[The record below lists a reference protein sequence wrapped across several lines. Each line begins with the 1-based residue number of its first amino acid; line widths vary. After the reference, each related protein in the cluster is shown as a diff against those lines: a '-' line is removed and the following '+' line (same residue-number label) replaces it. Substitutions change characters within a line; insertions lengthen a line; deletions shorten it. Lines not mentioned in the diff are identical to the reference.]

1 MIITDI
7 KKGKKRLNAVY
18 IDGEFFNNIDSY
30 ILDISGFSVGSEVS
44 GAELKLL
51 ESKSNNRRAYSK
63 ALYLLGFRDYSEKEM
78 QNKLKLDFTD
88 DAIENTIEKLKEQ
101 KFLDDEK
108 FASKYAGVL
117 IFEKK
122 FSKKMAVYELTKKGI
137 DKQISESIADNIDI
151 DEKDQIKDLI
161 LRKYKDAYNDEK
173 VKRRAIAFL
182 QRHGYKIHDIFDI
195 INNGDDGD

>member
-1 MIITDI
+1 MVITDI

-51 ESKSNNRRAYSK
+51 ESKSNNRRAYSR

-101 KFLDDEK
+101 KLLDDEK
-108 FASKYAGVL
+108 FASKYADVL

>member
-1 MIITDI
+1 MVITDI
-7 KKGKKRLNAVY
+7 KKVKKRLNAVY

-101 KFLDDEK
+101 KLLDDEK
-108 FASKYAGVL
+108 FANKYADVL

-137 DKQISESIADNIDI
+137 DKQISESIVDNIDI

-161 LRKYKDAYNDEK
+161 SRKYKDAYNNEK

>member
-1 MIITDI
+1 MVITDI

-51 ESKSNNRRAYSK
+51 ESKSNNRRAYSR

-101 KFLDDEK
+101 KLLDDEK
-108 FASKYAGVL
+108 FASKYADVL

-137 DKQISESIADNIDI
+137 DKQISESIVDNIDI

-161 LRKYKDAYNDEK
+161 SRKYKDAYNDEK

-182 QRHGYKIHDIFDI
+182 QRHGYKIHDIFDV

>member
-101 KFLDDEK
+101 KLLDDEK
-108 FASKYAGVL
+108 FASKYADVL

-137 DKQISESIADNIDI
+137 DKQISESIVDNIDI

-161 LRKYKDAYNDEK
+161 SRKYKDAYNDEK

-182 QRHGYKIHDIFDI
+182 QRRGYKIHDIFDV

>member
-108 FASKYAGVL
+108 FANKYADVL

-137 DKQISESIADNIDI
+137 DKQISESIVDNIDI

-161 LRKYKDAYNDEK
+161 SRKYKDAYNNEK

-182 QRHGYKIHDIFDI
+182 QRHGYKIHDIFDV

>member
-30 ILDISGFSVGSEVS
+30 ILDISGFSVGSEIS

-51 ESKSNNRRAYSK
+51 ESKSNNRRAYSR

-101 KFLDDEK
+101 KLLDDEK
-108 FASKYAGVL
+108 FASKYADVL

-137 DKQISESIADNIDI
+137 DKQISESIVDDIDV
-151 DEKDQIKDLI
+151 DEKDQIMDLI
-161 LRKYKDAYNDEK
+161 SRKYKDAYNDEK

-182 QRHGYKIHDIFDI
+182 KRHGYKIHDIFDV

>member
-101 KFLDDEK
+101 KLLDDEK
-108 FASKYAGVL
+108 FASKYADVL

-122 FSKKMAVYELTKKGI
+122 FSKKMAVYELSKKGI
-137 DKQISESIADNIDI
+137 DKQISESIVDDIDV

-161 LRKYKDAYNDEK
+161 SRKYKDVYNDEK

-182 QRHGYKIHDIFDI
+182 QRHGYKIHDIFDV

>member
-1 MIITDI
+1 MVITDI

-51 ESKSNNRRAYSK
+51 ESKSNNRRAYSR

-137 DKQISESIADNIDI
+137 GKQISESIVDNIDVN
-151 DEKDQIKDLI
+151 EKDQIKDLI

>member
-101 KFLDDEK
+101 KLLDDEK
-108 FASKYAGVL
+108 FASKYADVL

-137 DKQISESIADNIDI
+137 DKQISESIVDNIDI

-161 LRKYKDAYNDEK
+161 SRKYKDAYNNEK
-173 VKRRAIAFL
+173 VKHRAIAFL
-182 QRHGYKIHDIFDI
+182 QRHGYKIHDIFDV

>member
-1 MIITDI
+1 MVITDI

-108 FASKYAGVL
+108 FANKYADVL

-137 DKQISESIADNIDI
+137 DKQISESIVDNIDI

-161 LRKYKDAYNDEK
+161 SRKYKDAYNDEK

-182 QRHGYKIHDIFDI
+182 QRHGYKIHDIFDV

>member
-108 FASKYAGVL
+108 FANKYADVL

-137 DKQISESIADNIDI
+137 DKQISESIVDNIDI

-161 LRKYKDAYNDEK
+161 SRKYKDAYNDEK

>member
-18 IDGEFFNNIDSY
+18 IDGEFFNNVDSY
-30 ILDISGFSVGSEVS
+30 ILDISGFSVGSEIS

-51 ESKSNNRRAYSK
+51 ESKSNNRRAYSR

-108 FASKYAGVL
+108 FANKYADVL

-137 DKQISESIADNIDI
+137 DKQISESIVDNIDV

-161 LRKYKDAYNDEK
+161 SRKYKDAYNDEK

-182 QRHGYKIHDIFDI
+182 QRHGYKIQDIFDI

>member
-108 FASKYAGVL
+108 FANKYADVL

-137 DKQISESIADNIDI
+137 DKQISESIVDNIDV

-161 LRKYKDAYNDEK
+161 SRKYKDAYNDEK

-195 INNGDDGD
+195 INNGDDGN

>member
-51 ESKSNNRRAYSK
+51 ESKSNNRRAYSR

-108 FASKYAGVL
+108 FANKYADVL

-137 DKQISESIADNIDI
+137 DKQISESIVDDIDV
-151 DEKDQIKDLI
+151 DEKDQIMDLI
-161 LRKYKDAYNDEK
+161 SRKYKDAYNDEK

-182 QRHGYKIHDIFDI
+182 KRHGYKIHDIFDV

>member
-1 MIITDI
+1 MMITDI

-30 ILDISGFSVGSEVS
+30 ILDISGFSVGSDVS

-51 ESKSNNRRAYSK
+51 ESKSNNRRAYSR

-101 KFLDDEK
+101 KLLDDEK
-108 FASKYAGVL
+108 FASKYADVL

-137 DKQISESIADNIDI
+137 DKQISESIVDNIDV
-151 DEKDQIKDLI
+151 DEKDQIKGLI
-161 LRKYKDAYNDEK
+161 SRKYKDAYNDEK

-182 QRHGYKIHDIFDI
+182 QRHGYKIQDIFDV
-195 INNGDDGD
+195 INNTDDEK

>member
-7 KKGKKRLNAVY
+7 KKGKKRFSAVY

-51 ESKSNNRRAYSK
+51 ESKSNNRRAYSR

-101 KFLDDEK
+101 KLLDDEK
-108 FASKYAGVL
+108 FASKYADVL

-137 DKQISESIADNIDI
+137 DKQISESIVDNIDI

-161 LRKYKDAYNDEK
+161 SRKYKDAYNNEK

>member
-1 MIITDI
+1 MVITDI

-44 GAELKLL
+44 GAELKFL

-108 FASKYAGVL
+108 FANKYADVL

-137 DKQISESIADNIDI
+137 DKQISESIVDNIDI

-161 LRKYKDAYNDEK
+161 SRKYKDAYNNEK

>member
-1 MIITDI
+1 M
-7 KKGKKRLNAVY
+7 
-18 IDGEFFNNIDSY
+18 
-30 ILDISGFSVGSEVS
+30 
-44 GAELKLL
+44 L
-51 ESKSNNRRAYSK
+51 ESKSNNRRAYSR

-108 FASKYAGVL
+108 FANKYADVL

-137 DKQISESIADNIDI
+137 DKQISESIVDDIDV
-151 DEKDQIKDLI
+151 DEKDQIMDLI
-161 LRKYKDAYNDEK
+161 SRKYKDAYNDEK

-182 QRHGYKIHDIFDI
+182 KRHGYKIHDIFDV

>member
-101 KFLDDEK
+101 KLLDDEK
-108 FASKYAGVL
+108 FASKYADVL

-137 DKQISESIADNIDI
+137 DKQISESIVDDIDV
-151 DEKDQIKDLI
+151 DEKDQIMDLI
-161 LRKYKDAYNDEK
+161 SGKYKDAYNDEK

-182 QRHGYKIHDIFDI
+182 QRHGYKIHDIFDV

>member
-1 MIITDI
+1 
-7 KKGKKRLNAVY
+7 
-18 IDGEFFNNIDSY
+18 
-30 ILDISGFSVGSEVS
+30 
-44 GAELKLL
+44 
-51 ESKSNNRRAYSK
+51 
-63 ALYLLGFRDYSEKEM
+63 M

-101 KFLDDEK
+101 KLLDDEK
-108 FASKYAGVL
+108 FASKYADVL

-137 DKQISESIADNIDI
+137 DKQISESIVDNIDI

-161 LRKYKDAYNDEK
+161 SRKYKDAYNNEK

>member
-1 MIITDI
+1 MMITDI

-101 KFLDDEK
+101 KLLDDEK
-108 FASKYAGVL
+108 FASKYADVL

-137 DKQISESIADNIDI
+137 DKQISESIVDDIDV
-151 DEKDQIKDLI
+151 DEKDQIMDLI
-161 LRKYKDAYNDEK
+161 SRKYKDAYNDEK

-182 QRHGYKIHDIFDI
+182 QRHGYKIHDIFDV
-195 INNGDDGD
+195 INNLYEN

>member
-1 MIITDI
+1 MVITDI
-7 KKGKKRLNAVY
+7 KKGKKRFSAVY

-101 KFLDDEK
+101 KLLDDEK
-108 FASKYAGVL
+108 FASKYADVL

-137 DKQISESIADNIDI
+137 DKQISESIVDNIDI

-161 LRKYKDAYNDEK
+161 SRKYKDAYNDEK

-182 QRHGYKIHDIFDI
+182 QRHGYKIHDIFDV

>member
-1 MIITDI
+1 MVITDI

-101 KFLDDEK
+101 KLLDDEK
-108 FASKYAGVL
+108 FASKYADVL

-122 FSKKMAVYELTKKGI
+122 FSKKMAVYELTKEGI
-137 DKQISESIADNIDI
+137 DKQISESIVDDIDV
-151 DEKDQIKDLI
+151 DEKDQIMDLI
-161 LRKYKDAYNDEK
+161 SRKYKDAYNDEK

-182 QRHGYKIHDIFDI
+182 QRHGYKIHDIFDV

>member
-51 ESKSNNRRAYSK
+51 ESKSNNRRAYSR

-78 QNKLKLDFTD
+78 RNKLKLDFTD

-101 KFLDDEK
+101 KLLDDEK
-108 FASKYAGVL
+108 FASKYADVL

-137 DKQISESIADNIDI
+137 DKQISESIVDDIDV

-161 LRKYKDAYNDEK
+161 SRKYKDAYNDEK

-182 QRHGYKIHDIFDI
+182 QRHGYKIHDIFDV
-195 INNGDDGD
+195 INNLYEN